1 MKVFGEFEFDEKA
14 MQLRRGGSIVPIH
27 GQCLELLVL
36 MLDHAG
42 ELITREEIRRNLW
55 PDSNVDFEHGLDVLV
70 NRLRMALG
78 ENSKS
83 AGYIQT
89 VPKKGYR
96 FVKRVRFEPSGTE
109 ASTSVSRIRIIARYA
124 SIAVLAAL
132 LAMLFARTRYDRF
145 VPHHAAPAPA
155 SSR

>member
-1 MKVFGEFEFDEKA
+1 MKVFGEFEFEEEA
-14 MQLRRGGSIVPIH
+14 MQLRRGGSIVPIQ

-70 NRLRMALG
+70 NRLRVALG

-96 FVKRVRFEPSGTE
+96 FVKRVRFQPSGAE

-145 VPHHAAPAPA
+145 VPHHGAPAPT

>member
-1 MKVFGEFEFDEKA
+1 MKLFGEFEFDEKA

-132 LAMLFARTRYDRF
+132 LAMLFVRTRYDRF
-145 VPHHAAPAPA
+145 VPHHAAPAPT

>member
-14 MQLRRGGSIVPIH
+14 MQLRRGGSIVPIR

-42 ELITREEIRRNLW
+42 QLISREEIRHILW

-83 AGYIQT
+83 ADYIQT

-96 FVKRVRFEPSGTE
+96 FVKRVRFQPSGAE
-109 ASTSVSRIRIIARYA
+109 ASTVSRVRLIARYA
-124 SIAVLAAL
+124 SVAVLAAL

-145 VPHHAAPAPA
+145 VPHHGAPAPT